1 MKRFGVVFKSSEL
14 SEMDKNMNSRKED
27 EVNSSWKHLEL
38 HSSHQLKLSE
48 MEKNMNSR
56 QGDKDKDAGPSS
68 ENQVPLGDK
77 KTMAVE
83 TNMEAFLILV
93 FLVLCN

>member
-1 MKRFGVVFKSSEL
+1 
-14 SEMDKNMNSRKED
+14 MDKNMNSRKED

-38 HSSHQLKLSE
+38 HLSHQLELSE

-56 QGDKDKDAGPSS
+56 QGDEDKDPRPSS

-77 KTMAVE
+77 K
-83 TNMEAFLILV
+83 NYGSWNKYGGISNPG
-93 FLVLCN
+93 VLSPM